1 MRHRPLLAVGL
12 ALTVLGVA
20 LLTWVLQRDA
30 EAIQAATT
38 PAAQRPTTSP
48 SSAVPSSSELR
59 IRIPEIGLDHVMH
72 GERVSADGTIDPEPG
87 TVMWFEGFER
97 VRPGDIGTA
106 VIAGHVSTGERPDV
120 FADLADVDVG
130 DTVQISDGGASTG
143 YRVVRASA
151 INKEEVTSDPAVWG
165 SNASGSRLAII
176 TCDDAFGFRR
186 DGHRVAN
193 YVVIAERS

>member
-1 MRHRPLLAVGL
+1 MRLRPLLAVGL

-20 LLTWVLQRDA
+20 LLTWVLLRDA
-30 EAIQAATT
+30 ESVQATT
-38 PAAQRPTTSP
+38 NVATPRLMTSP
-48 SSAVPSSSELR
+48 TRVNPSSELR

-72 GERVSADGTIDPEPG
+72 GEGISSNGTIDPEPG

-97 VRPGDIGTA
+97 VRPGAVGTA
-106 VIAGHVSTGERPDV
+106 VIAGHVSTGDTRDV

-130 DTVQISDGGASTG
+130 DTVQIWNDGASIG

-151 INKEEVTSDPAVWG
+151 INKDEVTSDPAVWG
-165 SNASGSRLAII
+165 SKVSGSRLAII
-176 TCDDAFGFRR
+176 TCDDAFGFRG

-193 YVVIAERS
+193 YVLIAERS